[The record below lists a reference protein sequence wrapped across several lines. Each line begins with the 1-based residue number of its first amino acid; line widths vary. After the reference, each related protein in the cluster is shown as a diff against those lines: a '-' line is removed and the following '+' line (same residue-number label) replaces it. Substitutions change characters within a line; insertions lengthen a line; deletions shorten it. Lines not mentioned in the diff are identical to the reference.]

1 MKRTRTAALTVTVAA
16 AVAALTPVL
25 GQAAATAADGKGEG
39 KGNLPQDPVG
49 SGRSWSKDQ
58 KHKVEGEAR
67 FHPGV
72 QYETVTR
79 PGTAAA
85 PEWER
90 KTGDPDTLAW
100 LPSYEFA
107 WTVSEVLVNKG
118 LTTKNGKHPL
128 VLHAVLRDAGHT
140 AVAEVRK
147 ELAGQAATGRQKV
160 AGNKRIACDT
170 GDYTVEWTIERPGY
184 AKVGGTLRWNSSCEQ
199 YRTAFAAEHTGK

>member
-1 MKRTRTAALTVTVAA
+1 MTRTRTAALTVVA

-49 SGRSWSKDQ
+49 SGKAWSEDQ

-72 QYETVTR
+72 QYQTVTR
-79 PGTAAA
+79 PGPEGA

-90 KTGDPDTLAW
+90 KVGDPKTLAW

-107 WTVSEVLVNKG
+107 WTVSDVLVNKG
-118 LTTKNGKHPL
+118 LTTKNGKHAL
-128 VLHAVLRDAGHT
+128 TLHAVLRDARHT
-140 AVAEVRK
+140 AVAQVHK
-147 ELAGQAATGRQKV
+147 ELSGQAATGRQKV

-199 YRTAFAAEHTGK
+199 YRTAFAAERAGK